1 MKRVQKLHDRN
12 VYKYDLPQTKT
23 RKVPNI
29 RNLHNRKFLRK
40 QIERC
45 TEVK

>member
-1 MKRVQKLHDRN
+1 MKRVQKLHDRMYIN
-12 VYKYDLPQTKT
+12 MIYLKLN
-23 RKVPNI
+23 NI